1 MTAHAASLP
10 AELSHLGNRASLSQP
25 STAAPAACGAG
36 VRERQAE
43 VVVVMLHGLM
53 RGEASM
59 RSLARSVHLATGLE
73 CISVGYPSS
82 SMSLSELAAVTAQRV
97 RDACGPDAA
106 VFAVTHSM
114 GGVVLRHMQ
123 GLPGTGG
130 VRWVG
135 CCMLAPPNRGSTVSR
150 RLLRA
155 PVAGAVFRA
164 LAGPAVVDLASTP
177 EQCDARWPAPPQP
190 CGIIAATVSLSV
202 LNPTSWMTTAFGMLP
217 AESDGTLALEEVKLP
232 DELVT
237 DFTSLDSNHSFVMCH
252 HDAGELVSNFIKYGR
267 FRPVYPR

>member
-106 VFAVTHSM
+106 VFAVK
-114 GGVVLRHMQ
+114 
-123 GLPGTGG
+123 
-130 VRWVG
+130 
-135 CCMLAPPNRGSTVSR
+135 
-150 RLLRA
+150 RA
-155 PVAGAVFRA
+155 PSSAPSP
-164 LAGPAVVDLASTP
+164 GP
-177 EQCDARWPAPPQP
+177 RWWTWPPPQSS
-190 CGIIAATVSLSV
+190 ATPGGLRPLNRVGSLQQRC
-202 LNPTSWMTTAFGMLP
+202 LFQ
-217 AESDGTLALEEVKLP
+217 
-232 DELVT
+232 
-237 DFTSLDSNHSFVMCH
+237 F
-252 HDAGELVSNFIKYGR
+252 
-267 FRPVYPR
+267 

>member
-150 RLLRA
+150 RLLRGRRLPRPRRARGGGPGLHPRAVRRQVACA
-155 PVAGAVFRA
+155 PSTVWDHCSNGVSFSSE
-164 LAGPAVVDLASTP
+164 PDLLDDHSLRHAS
-177 EQCDARWPAPPQP
+177 
-190 CGIIAATVSLSV
+190 CGERRYTCS
-202 LNPTSWMTTAFGMLP
+202 
-217 AESDGTLALEEVKLP
+217 
-232 DELVT
+232 
-237 DFTSLDSNHSFVMCH
+237 
-252 HDAGELVSNFIKYGR
+252 
-267 FRPVYPR
+267 